1 MTFFFFKGAPHHR
14 LYIKAPSAQGSKEK
28 AQHSFGAWGVLMDIK
43 HTVLLVPAPAVSQ
56 AAQALSTSGFEMSFS
71 DSGTCTSGLSLLCG

>member
-1 MTFFFFKGAPHHR
+1 
-14 LYIKAPSAQGSKEK
+14 
-28 AQHSFGAWGVLMDIK
+28 MDIK

-56 AAQALSTSGFEMSFS
+56 AVQALSTSGFEMSFS